1 MDINQIYIA
10 KETSCGFR
18 LIKASKLIDIDSFN
32 LVPAGVDEYYLEK
45 KCEYKKVGWSD
56 VGKYS
61 FTNCKIKEASI
72 NNGLIS
78 VKTLTKLL
86 SHLYQQIGNA
96 NKIIKNSKLSM
107 TKVDPGSI
115 KIKGKE
121 YIKELNICYPKPEPN
136 LCLHEIQTQME
147 VNDIKVDIKIELA
160 NKELIRIK

>member
-18 LIKASKLIDIDSFN
+18 LIKACKLIELDSFN

-45 KCEYKKVGWSD
+45 KCEYKKVSWSD
-56 VGKYS
+56 IGKYS
-61 FTNCKIKEASI
+61 FTNCKIKESSI

-78 VKTLTKLL
+78 VKTLIKLL
-86 SHLYQQIGNA
+86 SHLYQQINNA
-96 NKIIKNSKLSM
+96 NKIIKNSKLNI
-107 TKVDPGSI
+107 TKVETGSI

-136 LCLHEIQTQME
+136 LCLHEIQIQSE
-147 VNDIKVDIKIELA
+147 VNNIKIDVKIELA
-160 NKELIRIK
+160 NKEQIRIK